1 MFRTLRLTLC
11 WISVL
16 TSIAF
21 AAPPTSIDLHS
32 GWKFRALEA
41 SSDHPG
47 MDQWRDAEV
56 PGLVQM
62 DLLRNKQIPDPFYRD
77 NEKSLQWIGL
87 TDWEYRTEFDVDA
100 ATLARGH
107 VDLYFAGLDTYADV
121 YLNDAE
127 ILKADNMFRSGESP
141 PKTASCRREHLAHCL
156 PFARQADVA
165 EGESHPRPPSNRRTS
180 PDRQRRRHRHRSLHS
195 QSSIPL
201 RMGLGSALRHTRHLA
216 ARQSSLPGTI
226 FASTTSISA
235 SRAHKDEAELSADFD
250 IVATTSSQVTLS
262 CSARQRHRTSTQ
274 LETNLR
280 ADLPP

>member
-87 TDWEYRTEFDVDA
+87 TDWEYRTEFNVDA
-100 ATLARGH
+100 ATLARTH

-121 YLNDAE
+121 YLNDSE
-127 ILKADNMFRSGESP
+127 ILKADNMFRYWRIPAKDKLHAGANTLRIVFHSP
-141 PKTASCRREHLAHCL
+141 VKLMLPKVKAMPVRL
-156 PFARQADVA
+156 PTVWSMLTD
-165 EGESHPRPPSNRRTS
+165 STRTRTKS
-180 PDRQRRRHRHRSLHS
+180 P
-195 QSSIPL
+195 
-201 RMGLGSALRHTRHLA
+201 G
-216 ARQSSLPGTI
+216 
-226 FASTTSISA
+226 
-235 SRAHKDEAELSADFD
+235 
-250 IVATTSSQVTLS
+250 
-262 CSARQRHRTSTQ
+262 
-274 LETNLR
+274 R
-280 ADLPP
+280 ADGSSKWTAK

>member
-87 TDWEYRTEFDVDA
+87 TDWEYRTEFNVDA

-121 YLNDAE
+121 YLNDSE
-127 ILKADNMFRSGESP
+127 ILKADNMFRYWRIPAKDKLHPGANTLRIVFHSP
-141 PKTASCRREHLAHCL
+141 VKLMLPKVKAMPVRL
-156 PFARQADVA
+156 PTVGQVQIVSE
-165 EGESHPRPPSNRRTS
+165 EG
-180 PDRQRRRHRHRSLHS
+180 
-195 QSSIPL
+195 
-201 RMGLGSALRHTRHLA
+201 
-216 ARQSSLPGTI
+216 
-226 FASTTSISA
+226 
-235 SRAHKDEAELSADFD
+235 
-250 IVATTSSQVTLS
+250 VAT
-262 CSARQRHRTSTQ
+262 
-274 LETNLR
+274 
-280 ADLPP
+280 DP

>member
-87 TDWEYRTEFDVDA
+87 TDWEYRTEFNVDA
-100 ATLARGH
+100 ATLAAHHSSARGE
-107 VDLYFAGLDTYADV
+107 AQAMTRIP
-121 YLNDAE
+121 N
-127 ILKADNMFRSGESP
+127 
-141 PKTASCRREHLAHCL
+141 TASPATLETRRL
-156 PFARQADVA
+156 
-165 EGESHPRPPSNRRTS
+165 SNRILIS
-180 PDRQRRRHRHRSLHS
+180 P
-195 QSSIPL
+195 
-201 RMGLGSALRHTRHLA
+201 HL
-216 ARQSSLPGTI
+216 
-226 FASTTSISA
+226 
-235 SRAHKDEAELSADFD
+235 
-250 IVATTSSQVTLS
+250 
-262 CSARQRHRTSTQ
+262 C
-274 LETNLR
+274 
-280 ADLPP
+280 